1 MVEVTVNGEKRAF
14 DATLTLAD
22 LVAALDLDPR
32 KCAIERNL
40 EIAPKSTWSAAR
52 IADGDRIEIVAFV
65 GGG

>member
-14 DATLTLAD
+14 G
-22 LVAALDLDPR
+22 AALSLAELVEALELDPR

-40 EIAPKSTWSAAR
+40 EIAPKSTWAASR

>member
-14 DATLTLAD
+14 DAALSLAE

-40 EIAPKSTWSAAR
+40 EIAPKSTWGASR
-52 IADGDRIEIVAFV
+52 IAEGDRIEIVAFV